1 MVIKHWCKTM
11 GRISTDAIHGH
22 EHKDSLGSHIPPIYL
37 SVIYEYIDYEIGEA
51 VFIDRGNY
59 LRYGREENPTTRAL
73 ERVVAKLENTEDALA
88 FNSGMA
94 AISTTLLYYL
104 KSGDKIVVP
113 MELYSSTF
121 ALLDNLSPKL
131 GIKVAK
137 VWPSAEAIVEA
148 VDSSTSIVFLEVMT
162 NPTNKVIDLEYLYK
176 HLDLDKVVL
185 VVDNTFTTPILVK
198 PVKYGAKLVVHSMT
212 KYFGGHNDVVGG
224 VLAGYRDTIKTLWEW
239 RRMLG
244 GILQPF
250 EAYMILRGVKT
261 LEVRYEK
268 QSRNAQIV
276 AEYLTEHTK
285 VEEVMYPG
293 LTKNPYHSI
302 AKKLFEKPL
311 FGGVL
316 SFRLKGSYNDVIMFM
331 KKLKLIKRCPSLGG
345 TESMAVIPLK
355 AAAKFIDPEHRLKL
369 GITDNLVRISIGLED
384 VEDIIEDL
392 SQALNF

>member
-1 MVIKHWCKTM
+1 M
-11 GRISTDAIHGH
+11 GRGRLSTDAIHGH

-37 SVIYEYIDYEIGEA
+37 GVVYEYIDYEIGEA
-51 VFIDRGNY
+51 IFIDRGNY

-73 ERVVAKLENTEDALA
+73 ERVVTKLENAEDALA

-94 AISTTLLYYL
+94 AISTTLLNYL
-104 KSGDKIVVP
+104 KPGGKIVVP

-131 GIKVAK
+131 SVKVEK
-137 VWPSAEAIVEA
+137 VWPSAESIVKA
-148 VDSSTSIVFLEVMT
+148 VDSSTSIIFVEVIT
-162 NPTNKVIDLEYLYK
+162 NPTNKVIDLEYLHK
-176 HLDLDKVVL
+176 HLDLLDKVVL
-185 VVDNTFTTPILVK
+185 VVDNTFTTPILIK
-198 PVKYGAKLVVHSMT
+198 PIEYGAKLVVHSMT

-224 VLAGYRDTIKTLWEW
+224 IIAGYRNITSALWEW

-261 LEVRYEK
+261 LEVRFEK
-268 QSRNAQIV
+268 QSRGAQAV
-276 AEYLTEHTK
+276 AEYLAEHPK

-293 LTKNPYHSI
+293 LTKNPYYDI
-302 AKKLFEKPL
+302 AKKLFERPL

-331 KKLKLIKRCPSLGG
+331 KSLKLIKRCPSLGG
-345 TESMAVIPLK
+345 TESMAVIPSK
-355 AAAKFIDPEHRLKL
+355 AAAKFIDPEHRPKL

-392 SQALNF
+392 AQALNF

>member
-1 MVIKHWCKTM
+1 M
-11 GRISTDAIHGH
+11 GRGRLSTDAIHGH

-37 SVIYEYIDYEIGEA
+37 GVVYEYIDYEIGEA
-51 VFIDRGNY
+51 IFIDRGNY

-73 ERVVAKLENTEDALA
+73 ERVITKLENTEDALA

-94 AISTTLLYYL
+94 AFSTTLLNYL
-104 KSGDKIVVP
+104 KPGGKIVVP

-131 GIKVAK
+131 NVKVEK
-137 VWPSAEAIVEA
+137 VWPSAESIVKA
-148 VDSSTSIVFLEVMT
+148 VDSSTSIIFVEVIT
-162 NPTNKVIDLEYLYK
+162 NPTNKVIDLEYLHK
-176 HLDLDKVVL
+176 HLDLLDKVVL
-185 VVDNTFTTPILVK
+185 VVDNTFTTPILIK
-198 PVKYGAKLVVHSMT
+198 PIKYGAKLVVHSMT

-224 VLAGYRDTIKTLWEW
+224 IIAGYRNITSALWEW

-261 LEVRYEK
+261 LEVRFEK
-268 QSRNAQIV
+268 QSRGAQAV
-276 AEYLTEHTK
+276 AEYLAEHPK

-293 LTKNPYHSI
+293 LTKNPYYDI

-331 KKLKLIKRCPSLGG
+331 KSLKLIKRCPSLGG
-345 TESMAVIPLK
+345 TESMAVIPSK
-355 AAAKFIDPEHRLKL
+355 AAAKFIDPEHRPKL

-392 SQALNF
+392 AQALNF

>member
-1 MVIKHWCKTM
+1 M
-11 GRISTDAIHGH
+11 
-22 EHKDSLGSHIPPIYL
+22 
-37 SVIYEYIDYEIGEA
+37 
-51 VFIDRGNY
+51 

-73 ERVVAKLENTEDALA
+73 ERVITKLENTEDALA

-94 AISTTLLYYL
+94 AISTTLLNYL
-104 KSGDKIVVP
+104 KPGGKIVVP

-131 GIKVAK
+131 SVKVEK
-137 VWPSAEAIVEA
+137 VWPSAESIVKA
-148 VDSSTSIVFLEVMT
+148 VDSSTSIIFVEVIT
-162 NPTNKVIDLEYLYK
+162 NPTNKVIDLEYLHK
-176 HLDLDKVVL
+176 HLDLLDKVVL
-185 VVDNTFTTPILVK
+185 VVDNTFTTPILIK
-198 PVKYGAKLVVHSMT
+198 PIEYGAKLVVHSMT

-224 VLAGYRDTIKTLWEW
+224 IIAGYRNITSALWEW

-261 LEVRYEK
+261 LEVRFEK
-268 QSRNAQIV
+268 QSRGAQAV
-276 AEYLTEHTK
+276 AEYLAEHPK

-293 LTKNPYHSI
+293 LTKNPYYDI
-302 AKKLFEKPL
+302 AKKLFERPL

-331 KKLKLIKRCPSLGG
+331 KSLKLIKRCPSLGG

-355 AAAKFIDPEHRLKL
+355 AAAKFIDPEHRPKL

-392 SQALNF
+392 AQALNF